1 MLNSQ
6 TLCFEW
12 LRSKKEDVKP
22 STYDKYEMIINNY
35 LISFFDH
42 NSLEQLNINII
53 KEYLMKLLNKGLSSS
68 VVKTIKNVLK
78 AIYTTYEN
86 QYGFNHID
94 FSLVKIEEEKKE
106 TEYLTDKQ
114 FKQLHQYCLNKNN
127 DICLSILLAMDTG
140 MMIGEIVAL
149 KVSDIDLNKKMI
161 SITKK
166 TQRVKNEESG
176 SKTVYE
182 VADVEWPIKRNI
194 AIPQSLIQ
202 YLEIYLKDKNKNN
215 YLLSNNQHASDFK
228 KLQRGLD
235 KITQQLGFKTTYK
248 DLRNMYKEHCMKKCL
263 DVNVVMELLGLQS
276 MKLSL
281 PQNYNSS
288 DEEKIKQVNKL

>member
-1 MLNSQ
+1 
-6 TLCFEW
+6 
-12 LRSKKEDVKP
+12 
-22 STYDKYEMIINNY
+22 
-35 LISFFDH
+35 
-42 NSLEQLNINII
+42 
-53 KEYLMKLLNKGLSSS
+53 MK
-68 VVKTIKNVLK
+68 
-78 AIYTTYEN
+78 N
-86 QYGFNHID
+86 QYGLNHID
-94 FSLVKIEEEKKE
+94 FSLVKIEQEKKE
-106 TEYLTDKQ
+106 NASLLDEQ
-114 FKQLHQYCLNKNN
+114 FNQLHQYCLNTI
-127 DICLSILLAMDTG
+127 DAIHLGILLAMDTG
-140 MMIGEIVAL
+140 MMIGEICAL
-149 KVSDIDLNKKMI
+149 KVSDIDLNKKII
-161 SITKK
+161 SITKR

>member
-1 MLNSQ
+1 
-6 TLCFEW
+6 
-12 LRSKKEDVKP
+12 
-22 STYDKYEMIINNY
+22 
-35 LISFFDH
+35 
-42 NSLEQLNINII
+42 
-53 KEYLMKLLNKGLSSS
+53 
-68 VVKTIKNVLK
+68 
-78 AIYTTYEN
+78 
-86 QYGFNHID
+86 
-94 FSLVKIEEEKKE
+94 
-106 TEYLTDKQ
+106 
-114 FKQLHQYCLNKNN
+114 
-127 DICLSILLAMDTG
+127 
-140 MMIGEIVAL
+140 MMIGEICAL

-161 SITKK
+161 SITKR
-166 TQRVKNEESG
+166 TQRVKNEENG

>member
-94 FSLVKIEEEKKE
+94 FSLLKIEEEKKE
-106 TEYLTDKQ
+106 TAYLTDKQ

-127 DICLSILLAMDTG
+127 DICLSILLAMGTG

-149 KVSDIDLNKKMI
+149 KVSDIDLENQLIHI
-161 SITKK
+161 SKRAQRTK
-166 TQRVKNEESG
+166 NDDIG
-176 SKTVYE
+176 SKTIYE
-182 VADVEWPIKRNI
+182 VYDVEWPMLRDITIPKELIFLFTRIFKR
-194 AIPQSLIQ
+194 
-202 YLEIYLKDKNKNN
+202 
-215 YLLSNNQHASDFK
+215 
-228 KLQRGLD
+228 
-235 KITQQLGFKTTYK
+235 
-248 DLRNMYKEHCMKKCL
+248 
-263 DVNVVMELLGLQS
+263 
-276 MKLSL
+276 
-281 PQNYNSS
+281 
-288 DEEKIKQVNKL
+288 

>member
-35 LISFFDH
+35 LISFFDN

-94 FSLVKIEEEKKE
+94 FSLVKIEEEKE
-106 TEYLTDKQ
+106 
-114 FKQLHQYCLNKNN
+114 
-127 DICLSILLAMDTG
+127 
-140 MMIGEIVAL
+140 
-149 KVSDIDLNKKMI
+149 
-161 SITKK
+161 
-166 TQRVKNEESG
+166 
-176 SKTVYE
+176 
-182 VADVEWPIKRNI
+182 RN
-194 AIPQSLIQ
+194 
-202 YLEIYLKDKNKNN
+202 
-215 YLLSNNQHASDFK
+215 
-228 KLQRGLD
+228 
-235 KITQQLGFKTTYK
+235 
-248 DLRNMYKEHCMKKCL
+248 
-263 DVNVVMELLGLQS
+263 S
-276 MKLSL
+276 M
-281 PQNYNSS
+281 SS
-288 DEEKIKQVNKL
+288 R